1 MQGQIQSCC
10 GQWLYSSSKWSSILS
25 TSVTLHGSCIDTL
38 QVNYQ
43 SHNSFIV
50 HILTHKSQG
59 LHKMLVYVL
68 NIWEDWNIEKRHAN
82 KEQFML
88 LNIARFQNE
97 FGVISVTHLLK
108 PLSGRERELA
118 VKPREILIAS
128 YPLPSQN
135 FTEFSLAHALP
146 NKTASYT
153 G

>member
-1 MQGQIQSCC
+1 
-10 GQWLYSSSKWSSILS
+10 
-25 TSVTLHGSCIDTL
+25 
-38 QVNYQ
+38 
-43 SHNSFIV
+43 
-50 HILTHKSQG
+50 
-59 LHKMLVYVL
+59 
-68 NIWEDWNIEKRHAN
+68 
-82 KEQFML
+82 ML

-108 PLSGRERELA
+108 PLLGGARELA

-135 FTEFSLAHALP
+135 FTEFLLAHALP